1 VKFDD
6 LLAAGPVDFYGV
18 DNNTFRVGVGG
29 ELLTF
34 EAVEDE
40 NDGYRSMLEEVE
52 LRGNTGVFSSA
63 PLCRVTVIDA
73 PSSAGGYSYGAFDGY
88 QLVDDSGHVWLTLG
102 TDNADDY
109 YPSFTFSYTPR
120 PAVSP

>member
-29 ELLTF
+29 EALTF
-34 EAVEDE
+34 EAVENE
-40 NDGYRSMLEEVE
+40 SDGYRSMLEAVL
-52 LRGNTGVFSSA
+52 LRGDTGVFSSA
-63 PLCRVTVIDA
+63 PFCRVTVIVA
-73 PSSAGGYSYGAFDGY
+73 PESAGEYGYGPFDGY

-102 TDNADDY
+102 TDNY
-109 YPSFTFSYTPR
+109 YPSFTFRYTPH
-120 PAVSP
+120 PAVRP